1 MIELVVRD
9 QVPSVEQEDFYSCES
24 VFPHPAAS
32 FILPEPD
39 CASATNSSQ
48 SVTEMPEVTKLKDIN
63 LQLYQHALKNI
74 LSKQN

>member
-24 VFPHPAAS
+24 AFPHPAAS
-32 FILPEPD
+32 FVLPD
-39 CASATNSSQ
+39 SASATNSSQ
-48 SVTEMPEVTKLKDIN
+48 SVSEMPEVTKLKDIN

-74 LSKQN
+74 VSKQN

>member
-9 QVPSVEQEDFYSCES
+9 QVPSVEQEDFYSCKS
-24 VFPHPAAS
+24 AFPHAATS
-32 FILPEPD
+32 FILPD
-39 CASATNSSQ
+39 SQSANNSSQ